1 MRSKFFTLT
10 LTLASA
16 AIAAVALAA
25 IPAVAAPTTTKNL
38 KVPFSFTVNGKECPA
53 GVYMIQRNAVAST
66 LMLQSRDSSR
76 SFMWIA
82 GPSDTTTGGSVVLS
96 FDQIGE
102 THFLRSVQSGSLLT
116 HRLDKDTVKNEAVTV
131 QVTPGQ

>member
-1 MRSKFFTLT
+1 
-10 LTLASA
+10 
-16 AIAAVALAA
+16 LAA
-25 IPAVAAPTTTKNL
+25 IPAVAATTTTNL

-53 GVYMIQRNAVAST
+53 GVYSIQRDGFTNIVK
-66 LMLQSRDSSR
+66 LQSRDSSQ
-76 SFMWIA
+76 SFIWIA
-82 GPSDTTTGGSVVLS
+82 GPSATRNSGSVVLS

-116 HRLDKDTVKNEAVTV
+116 HRLDSETMKNKAVTV